1 MSGSR
6 LKGQE
11 VELRITVAGV
21 PVTTISAVSST
32 NDSTM
37 LETLQQGFLGEVV
50 DRFDDILK
58 GWSIDFEAQVQEA
71 AWIDVELAII
81 DRATRK
87 TLGVIFNII
96 RTDFYDDGGSIIY
109 TYKDVKFGPIDKS
122 TASRADF
129 VKVKFQGKCS
139 ERPVLKNAIP

>member
-1 MSGSR
+1 MSR
-6 LKGQE
+6 LLGQE
-11 VELRITVAGV
+11 VELRATVGGV
-21 PVTTISAVSST
+21 PVTTINAISST

-37 LETLQQGFLGEVV
+37 VENLQTGFLGEIV

-58 GWSIDFEAQVQEA
+58 GFSIDFEAQVQEA
-71 AWIDVELAII
+71 SWIDYELAII

-87 TLGVIFNII
+87 TPSVVFNII
-96 RTDFYDDGGSIIY
+96 RTDFYDDGSSIIY

-122 TASRADF
+122 TASRADY

-139 ERPVLKNAIP
+139 ERPVLKNAIS